1 MADSIQN
8 LSNLSD
14 EDLQRLASTPVAEP
28 PAGITS
34 NSDNPPSR
42 ASLQVWTTSVFLV
55 IAMMFHMNR
64 LYVKTMLMKSW
75 SWDDDPESD
84 LDGKK
89 APSSIE
95 ELCEERQEDKAMEL
109 NALEPLHVT
118 VPVGRYR
125 NA

>member
-34 NSDNPPSR
+34 NFDNPPSR

-55 IAMMFHMNR
+55 IAMMFYMNR

-75 SWDDDPESD
+75 SWDDGMFDLRKES
-84 LDGKK
+84 
-89 APSSIE
+89 
-95 ELCEERQEDKAMEL
+95 
-109 NALEPLHVT
+109 PLT
-118 VPVGRYR
+118 LPVECSA
-125 NA
+125 NSF